1 MCCVVLSSMLDV
13 NLLDAYITEL
23 VQPTPGAAHRRRSC
37 LLAFN
42 HVLQLY
48 AQLLHF
54 LRVCACTDDVIRAD
68 LLQDKL
74 ALKHVVK
81 LLGVAY
87 QGE

>member
-1 MCCVVLSSMLDV
+1 MCCVVSSMLDV

-23 VQPTPGAAHRRRSC
+23 VQPTPSAAHRRHSC